1 VHRAQACVPEG
12 VRPGTVV
19 VMGTRRSTASSSAS
33 EAELAFEGACV
44 GSEEGAQTGELF
56 VGRSRGVKGER
67 LPSDFLF
74 ALLAELEGAEV
85 AASWG
90 YSRFLGSSVG
100 GLQRVSRDGLDRLVS
115 LPLLLL
121 LPILPRF
128 VVRDMKMSAMVSGG

>member
-1 VHRAQACVPEG
+1 
-12 VRPGTVV
+12 
-19 VMGTRRSTASSSAS
+19 MGTRRSTASSSAS

-67 LPSDFLF
+67 LPFPLATSDFLF